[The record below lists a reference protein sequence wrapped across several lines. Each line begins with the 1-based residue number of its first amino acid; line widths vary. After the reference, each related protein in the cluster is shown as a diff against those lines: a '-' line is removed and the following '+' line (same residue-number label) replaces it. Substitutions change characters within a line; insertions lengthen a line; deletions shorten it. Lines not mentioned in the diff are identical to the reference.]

1 MQMSGL
7 AWREE
12 NRSLELTLSACVAI
26 VSPWLVNLLVATA
39 QQCSQVQIFMFSF
52 AIRSERTMYLLFL
65 GVPGVM
71 MSDVIV
77 LVKWVAIMD

>member
-1 MQMSGL
+1 MIDLLSLFSVG
-7 AWREE
+7 ACGVFVKCGTTWRQCMHVWPSVRTVE
-12 NRSLELTLSACVAI
+12 R
-26 VSPWLVNLLVATA
+26 
-39 QQCSQVQIFMFSF
+39 CSQVQIFMFSL